1 MELRSIKLLVIL
13 SREASIHWWIIDF
26 LPAFIQWLL
35 LLPIIEFLEIN
46 QELDALTMCGGG
58 FIVKVWTSFRGFLK
72 VSNSDDLN
80 FCRKLT
86 LKHSINYRNLLLKA
100 QNREWV
106 NEKEANNDKIL
117 THVKKKSRKRERNFR
132 VWAKKTSFILFLYIF
147 GTSLIYF
154 AYQKCLF
161 TLFMFFSSFLSH
173 FLRALDAFWFFFTSS
188 LKYDS
193 EELFWGIFIT
203 FMKIDKFLLKV
214 NWVK

>member
-106 NEKEANNDKIL
+106 SEKEANNDKIL
-117 THVKKKSRKRERNFR
+117 THVKKKVEKEREKLQSLSQENEFYIISLHFRNIINLFRLSKMSFYFIYVFFFFSFSFSSSAWCFLIFFYFFTKIWFWRALLRNF
-132 VWAKKTSFILFLYIF
+132 YN
-147 GTSLIYF
+147 IY
-154 AYQKCLF
+154 
-161 TLFMFFSSFLSH
+161 
-173 FLRALDAFWFFFTSS
+173 
-188 LKYDS
+188 
-193 EELFWGIFIT
+193 E
-203 FMKIDKFLLKV
+203 
-214 NWVK
+214 NW

>member
-106 NEKEANNDKIL
+106 RKKLIM
-117 THVKKKSRKRERNFR
+117 TKFWRMSKKKSRKRERNFR

-161 TLFMFFSSFLSH
+161 TLFMFFSSFLSSSAWC
-173 FLRALDAFWFFFTSS
+173 FLIFFYFFTKIWFWRALLRNF
-188 LKYDS
+188 YNIY
-193 EELFWGIFIT
+193 E
-203 FMKIDKFLLKV
+203 
-214 NWVK
+214 NW